1 MRLTTF
7 ATAVFFGENSEFF
20 VFFCKYNADM
30 EDIKVYESWSIIPKA
45 FQERWRGKR
54 VAASNRPGRETCRQV
69 TPNTAFRKSS
79 FCFFSTLYLWIV
91 VGFESCSA
99 PQQTQ
104 HSKSRSGSQPRWS
117 FFVLPKHIL
126 APKRQAQTLEISLV
140 TTLVDHPHLELMIIL
155 ETGDRWWAQG
165 SSLGLTSKDPFCDT
179 SSTKNQI
186 QTSMFGQKNQ
196 WVQNP
201 SPAFIQVDRW
211 SIWSHCHWHW
221 PEKGN
226 QWLGLSAGQ
235 CTLLRVKDDVSA
247 SLWRLFSKSKPQE
260 AKLAA
265 MASPYRRI
273 KLHVG
278 KRSPRV
284 WQVFLDSRQKDAE
297 TSSFRHRS
305 VDRLVLLD
313 HFTFKSA
320 VSGTYLQCDIFRE
333 SKLLSTGAGLYLWTT
348 PVENVASEKGR
359 KKTRSAWNLSCFT
372 YFWIWAKRVYCIC
385 LNTYSF
391 L

>member
-1 MRLTTF
+1 MIR
-7 ATAVFFGENSEFF
+7 AQQR
-20 VFFCKYNADM
+20 
-30 EDIKVYESWSIIPKA
+30 IK
-45 FQERWRGKR
+45 FKR
-54 VAASNRPGRETCRQV
+54 RCLD
-69 TPNTAFRKSS
+69 K
-79 FCFFSTLYLWIV
+79 
-91 VGFESCSA
+91 
-99 PQQTQ
+99 
-104 HSKSRSGSQPRWS
+104 
-117 FFVLPKHIL
+117 
-126 APKRQAQTLEISLV
+126 
-140 TTLVDHPHLELMIIL
+140 
-155 ETGDRWWAQG
+155 
-165 SSLGLTSKDPFCDT
+165 
-179 SSTKNQI
+179 
-186 QTSMFGQKNQ
+186 KNQ
-196 WVQNP
+196 WVQHP

-278 KRSPRV
+278 KQSPRV
-284 WQVFLDSRQKDAE
+284 WQVLLDSRQKDAE

-305 VDRLVLLD
+305 VDRPVLLD

-320 VSGTYLQCDIFRE
+320 VSGTYLQRDIFRE
-333 SKLLSTGAGLYLWTT
+333 SKLLSTGAGFYPWTT
-348 PVENVASEKGR
+348 PVENVASEKGH

-372 YFWIWAKRVYCIC
+372 YFWIYFEFGQNVYIAYVWIHITLFCNTA
-385 LNTYSF
+385 LNRLFKCWRTQSWRLKAHPNHQMF
-391 L
+391 FQRHFNIWLHDQSQKNQVSPFWDDVD